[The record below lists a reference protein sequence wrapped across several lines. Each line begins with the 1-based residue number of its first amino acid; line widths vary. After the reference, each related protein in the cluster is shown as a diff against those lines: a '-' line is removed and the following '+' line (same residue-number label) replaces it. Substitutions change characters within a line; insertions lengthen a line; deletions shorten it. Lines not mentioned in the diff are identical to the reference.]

1 MTDAFRRTDAF
12 RKFDNTQYNFH
23 LSVVYEDYRKRLI
36 YVLCMLT
43 YNYIYIYIYIYIDFI
58 IMSRADG

>member
-43 YNYIYIYIYIYIDFI
+43 SVSYTHLTLPTIY
-58 IMSRADG
+58 SV